1 MFASLHTAS
10 FATRRVQS
18 RGILD
23 RLFDL
28 VQTASILSR
37 QRRALAA
44 LDDFRLEDLGLTRA
58 EAEAEAARP
67 MWDTSAMYRR

>member
-28 VQTASILSR
+28 VQSASILSR

-44 LDDFRLEDLGLTRA
+44 MDDYRLHDLGLTRA
-58 EAEAEAARP
+58 EAQAEATRP
-67 MWDTSAMYRR
+67 LWDTAALHRR